1 MLLFAFK
8 GDMFALNFWGYV
20 PMTDVVP
27 DLAHLD
33 DYGRVGH
40 AALAIEPQQV
50 ESLFSQVRSTMLVT
64 VFVFIGIE
72 GASVYSRLAKNRKDV
87 GAATVLGFIGVMC
100 LMMLITMLSYGVLLR
115 PDLAALR
122 QPSMAGVL
130 EAVVGRWGAIFISVG
145 LIVSVLGAYLSW
157 TLLAAEVLYLAA
169 KENTMPRYL
178 ARENANQVPATAMWL
193 TSGLIQVFLILTMFT
208 RYAFTLALELTSS
221 LALIPYLLVAAYGLK
236 LAWTR
241 ETYDKNPEGMR
252 ADLIIAAIATFYTL
266 LMVLAGGMK
275 YLLLSAVIYAPGTI
289 LFYFARREQGK
300 QVFLPFEKVLF
311 IVTAIAAVVA
321 VYSIATG
328 LIVI

>member
-1 MLLFAFK
+1 M
-8 GDMFALNFWGYV
+8 
-20 PMTDVVP
+20 
-27 DLAHLD
+27 
-33 DYGRVGH
+33 
-40 AALAIEPQQV
+40 
-50 ESLFSQVRSTMLVT
+50 
-64 VFVFIGIE
+64 
-72 GASVYSRLAKNRKDV
+72 
-87 GAATVLGFIGVMC
+87 
-100 LMMLITMLSYGVLLR
+100 
-115 PDLAALR
+115 
-122 QPSMAGVL
+122 
-130 EAVVGRWGAIFISVG
+130 
-145 LIVSVLGAYLSW
+145 
-157 TLLAAEVLYLAA
+157 
-169 KENTMPRYL
+169 
-178 ARENANQVPATAMWL
+178 
-193 TSGLIQVFLILTMFT
+193 
-208 RYAFTLALELTSS
+208 
-221 LALIPYLLVAAYGLK
+221 AAYGLK